1 MQFGEGPESDFSSH
15 TSPST
20 SPPSQLKVK
29 KGELGMKLSLC
40 SFALLP
46 ALPPLQQATKL
57 EVRGG
62 AEVIK
67 ARILESQQLKEKLV
81 LFDLV

>member
-1 MQFGEGPESDFSSH
+1 MQFGAGPESDFSSH

-20 SPPSQLKVK
+20 SPPTQLKVK

-62 AEVIK
+62 GRSDK
-67 ARILESQQLKEKLV
+67 SKNS
-81 LFDLV
+81 